1 MKKFVAFNNSCSLAP
16 PNSDTCTTN
25 HSSQEAGDQVELDD
39 MNNNYIKGNDN
50 GNRVSEGDYKDP
62 SLRLK
67 EMKIN
72 NINNRALEYINVNS
86 IRNKHADL
94 FTIVNLN
101 VDILTIAETKLD
113 SSFPVVQF
121 TVDGYGERY
130 CKDKNAN
137 GDGLLVY
144 AKEDIPSREI
154 NSHPQTSKSSDVI
167 VVELNFRKCKWL
179 LINTY
184 KPPSINNTI
193 FCEEMSG
200 LVDFYSQNYKNIVIM
215 GDFNMQT
222 DSSNFRTFYESHELY
237 NLVKSKTCF
246 KSNNGTCI
254 DLILTNQKYS
264 FKNTCTIETG
274 VSDFHRMIYTQLK
287 LMYQKLPLKTIEFR
301 DYRHFK
307 QDEFEQDLMQALCN
321 NPQVNFSY
329 DQFAKTFQNTLD
341 RHAPLKKKVIR
352 GNQKPFMNRQ
362 LRHAIMRRSRLRNV
376 FN

>member
-1 MKKFVAFNNSCSLAP
+1 MRPDLLLYILLVAFNNSCSLAP

-25 HSSQEAGDQVELDD
+25 HSSQEAVDQVELDN
-39 MNNNYIKGNDN
+39 MNDNYIKGNDN
-50 GNRVSEGDYKDP
+50 SNRVPEGDYKDP

-72 NINNRALEYINVNS
+72 NIHNPALAYINVNS

-101 VDILTIAETKLD
+101 VDILTMPETKLD

-121 TVDGYGERY
+121 TVDGYSEPYRKDRY
-130 CKDKNAN
+130 AN
-137 GDGLLVY
+137 GGGSLVY
-144 AKEDIPSREI
+144 VKEDIPSREI
-154 NSHPQTSKSSDVI
+154 NSHPQTSKSFDVI
-167 VVELNFRKCKWL
+167 VVELNFRKSKWL
-179 LINTY
+179 LINTH
-184 KPPSINNTI
+184 KPPSMNNTI

-200 LVDFYSQNYKNIVIM
+200 LIDFYSQNYRNIVIM

-222 DSSNFRTFYESHELY
+222 DNSNFRTFYEGHELY

-254 DLILTNQKYS
+254 DLILTNKKYF

-274 VSDFHRMIYTQLK
+274 ASDFHRMIYTQLK
-287 LMYQKLPLKTIEFR
+287 LTYQKLPPKTVEFR

-307 QDEFEQDLMQALCN
+307 QDEFEQDLMQALSN
-321 NPQVNFSY
+321 KLYREIGP
-329 DQFAKTFQNTLD
+329 AE
-341 RHAPLKKKVIR
+341 
-352 GNQKPFMNRQ
+352 
-362 LRHAIMRRSRLRNV
+362 
-376 FN
+376 